1 MSGARQSPIARIAL
15 RGTVWVTVGNY
26 AYQVIGFVAL
36 LYLRRLL
43 APEMFGLF
51 DLATFWVALLG
62 VRNKIGLSFAAL
74 RQTATDG
81 RTLGTIFV
89 IDLVTGLLG
98 MAIALL
104 AIGPLTAQFGYSGE
118 LLLAISMVAFA
129 ELIAVFGTPAAIALE
144 KELQISRNQLV
155 SLASYA
161 LGYAVAIGLALAGY
175 RLTSLV
181 SIGLVTAATGVVL
194 SWMMCIRR
202 LPHVL
207 HDRWRFDGQI
217 ARELLRDGLTT
228 GLTLTLLTTIVNQF
242 DNFLNATYVSTA
254 IQGYYGNAYK
264 IANWPTVL
272 LAVVIARVGYNV
284 MTRVKDD
291 KPRLTHTVR
300 LSLWLMCVLGGP
312 LALALGLGAED
323 LLEVLYPGGKWAAS
337 AQFLRPLAA
346 TSLANTFMGIGY
358 WLSVALGHR
367 RFTVILSVV
376 QATCLLIGGSV
387 LVRLQ
392 GVNGTLM
399 AVGLASL
406 CGLIMSQ
413 LFVRRVV
420 DLRLRDVFAAPALAA
435 LGAAVAHQALFAVS
449 LNMTNIGAPLAR
461 LLISSTLIFGVF
473 WLIMALIRRE
483 DSINNVRYLINTW
496 RGSTVATGA

>member
-1 MSGARQSPIARIAL
+1 MANTGQSPIARIAL

-74 RQTATDG
+74 RQSATDG

-104 AIGPLTAQFGYSGE
+104 AIGPITAQFGYSSE
-118 LLLAISMVAFA
+118 LLLAIIAIAFA
-129 ELIAVFGTPAAIALE
+129 ELITVFGTPATIALE

-181 SIGLVTAATGVVL
+181 SIGLVTAATGVVF
-194 SWMMCIRR
+194 SWIMCARR

-207 HDRWRFDGQI
+207 RERFRFDPVV
-217 ARELLRDGLTT
+217 ARGLLRDGLTT

-242 DNFLNATYVSTA
+242 DNFLNATFVSTA
-254 IQGYYGNAYK
+254 MQGYYGNAYK
-264 IANWPTVL
+264 IANWPTIL
-272 LAVVIARVGYNV
+272 LAVVISRVGYNV

-291 KPRLTHTVR
+291 KPRLAHTVR
-300 LSLWLMCVLGGP
+300 LSLWLLCVLGGP
-312 LALALGLGAED
+312 LALALGLGADD
-323 LLEVLYPGGKWAAS
+323 LLEVLYPGGKWATS

-346 TSLANTFMGIGY
+346 TSLANTFMGVGY
-358 WLSVALGHR
+358 WLSVALGQR

-376 QATCLLIGGSV
+376 QAACLLIGGSV

-392 GVNGTLM
+392 GINGTIG
-399 AVGLASL
+399 AVALASL
-406 CGLIMSQ
+406 LGFVMSQ
-413 LFVRRVV
+413 LFVCRSVA
-420 DLRLRDVFAAPALAA
+420 LRLRDVFAGPALAA
-435 LGAAVAHQALFAVS
+435 AATLLTHQLVFSDRFAGAMHSAAPAL
-449 LNMTNIGAPLAR
+449 R
-461 LLISSTLIFGVF
+461 LLLGSALVFTIF
-473 WLIMALIRRE
+473 WLTMALVRRQE
-483 DSINNVRYLINTW
+483 SANHVRYLLRTW
-496 RGSTVATGA
+496 RGTQVS